1 MMTKKKSVDTNA
13 PEQPPPP
20 PSQQQQQQQ
29 QKHIIQPLSN
39 LSSIPTE
46 TFEPLLTEPSLDSYE
61 SSSPLAITPPPAKPP
76 RHSEESA
83 SSSSTDIHSPPTK
96 PPRHFSLYSNENEE
110 GLIQQTDNVVKKV
123 LNLVDTFG
131 IISEND
137 TDMTILRQTPPPPIF
152 VQQPST
158 ATEFERE
165 ESDTAQ
171 TPDAFNVEPEPIN
184 LDTDSVIATDTFDES
199 PTLNTTAPFP
209 TSLPDLADPSLDES
223 TDSSS
228 RDKSPPYEIT
238 QLATNLTENIFQE
251 IEKELE
257 RQERLTKDN
266 NDREDQFEEPPTTH
280 SFPLDAPPLIQS
292 FVTTQPSSAYST
304 SRPLM
309 FVSHDPTFN
318 VKKPFVPIL
327 DIVTTKSIPK
337 ITTSITV
344 ISPAEPEVSSTT
356 TITTMNLI
364 SDDEEQLNSSS
375 TLVPNSSIASDR
387 SKFLQSSSKDSSID
401 SNDTIPSDN
410 TNHHQQ
416 YNTGSATPARSLIS
430 DYDNLHGS
438 YGSLNDD
445 NPQLPPPPS
454 SSASSETVASTST
467 TATSSMSTIYESL
480 DTIPSSST
488 STYVTAMNTLTNS
501 STSGSETAIERLN
514 SDISDEDLVE
524 SHEIETPILT
534 SVNPFRTSKGRIA
547 SHHIIFNIHKHE
559 ISFWHVI
566 IYPVFSLPVSDQHD
580 HTNLSFLLIIICE
593 DNNKN

>member
-1 MMTKKKSVDTNA
+1 MMTKKKSVDANA
-13 PEQPPPP
+13 PEQPPP
-20 PSQQQQQQQ
+20 PSQQQQQQ
-29 QKHIIQPLSN
+29 IVPPLSN
-39 LSSIPTE
+39 LSLIPTE
-46 TFEPLLTEPSLDSYE
+46 NSEALLTEPSPDSYE
-61 SSSPLAITPPPAKPP
+61 SSSPIAITPPPAKPP

-83 SSSSTDIHSPPTK
+83 SSSSTDIHSPPAK
-96 PPRHFSLYSNENEE
+96 PPRQFSLYSNENEE

-123 LNLVDTFG
+123 LNLVDAFG

-158 ATEFERE
+158 TSEFERE
-165 ESDTAQ
+165 ESQTVP
-171 TPDAFNVEPEPIN
+171 TPDACTVESEPFN
-184 LDTDSVIATDTFDES
+184 LDTDSVITTDTFDES
-199 PTLNTTAPFP
+199 PTLNATAPFP
-209 TSLPDLADPSLDES
+209 TSLPDLVDSPVDES
-223 TDSSS
+223 MDNPP
-228 RDKSPPYEIT
+228 KEESPPYEIT
-238 QLATNLTENIFQE
+238 ELATNLTENIFQE

-257 RQERLTKDN
+257 RQERLLIRDN
-266 NDREDQFEEPPTTH
+266 DQEDQFDEPPTPH

-292 FVTTQPSSAYST
+292 FVTTQSSSSQST
-304 SRPLM
+304 TRPLM

-318 VKKPFVPIL
+318 VKKPFIPIL

-337 ITTSITV
+337 ITTSVTV

-356 TITTMNLI
+356 TKTTTLNLI

-401 SNDTIPSDN
+401 SNDTIPSDHV
-410 TNHHQQ
+410 THHQQ

-445 NPQLPPPPS
+445 NQQPPPPPPS
-454 SSASSETVASTST
+454 STSSETVPSTST

-488 STYVTAMNTLTNS
+488 ATYVTAMSTLTNN

-524 SHEIETPILT
+524 SYEIETPILT

-547 SHHIIFNIHKHE
+547 SHHIIFQLNKHE
-559 ISFWHVI
+559 ISFSFFFWHVI
-566 IYPVFSLPVSDQHD
+566 IFPVFSPS
-580 HTNLSFLLIIICE
+580 
-593 DNNKN
+593 